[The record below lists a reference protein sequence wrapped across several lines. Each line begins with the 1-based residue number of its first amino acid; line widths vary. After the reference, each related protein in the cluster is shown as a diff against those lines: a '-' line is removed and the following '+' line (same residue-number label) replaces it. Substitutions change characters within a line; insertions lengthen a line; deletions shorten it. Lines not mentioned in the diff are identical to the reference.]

1 MDLDAS
7 FIDEFLS
14 DNCID
19 ANEFGSLLHDN
30 ADSSSSDD
38 GFSGSS
44 SFSPESSPPQ
54 KVYQSPSGSSG
65 CSSSASD
72 LKLDDLLCLPSD
84 YAIDEIIHNHQ
95 PPPQQQQQQYQAA
108 ATPIRKV
115 VRSAPYEVR
124 KIEKPV
130 KIIGQSN
137 VKKIKPPMKEQ
148 RIHSTPKCQIIKIEP
163 Q

>member
-1 MDLDAS
+1 MDLKIDAS

-14 DNCID
+14 DNLID
-19 ANEFGSLLHDN
+19 TNDFGSLLNDR
-30 ADSSSSDD
+30 ADSSSDD

-44 SFSPESSPPQ
+44 GFSPESSPPQ

-65 CSSSASD
+65 TSD
-72 LKLDDLLCLPSD
+72 LKISSDLDDLLSLPND
-84 YAIDEIIHNHQ
+84 YSIDEIITNHQ
-95 PPPQQQQQQYQAA
+95 PTNQRPVIPP
-108 ATPIRKV
+108 PIRKV

-130 KIIGQSN
+130 KIIGHPNPQ
-137 VKKIKPPMKEQ
+137 VKRIKPPVREQ
-148 RIHSTPKCQIIKIEP
+148 KIHSTPKCQIIKVEP